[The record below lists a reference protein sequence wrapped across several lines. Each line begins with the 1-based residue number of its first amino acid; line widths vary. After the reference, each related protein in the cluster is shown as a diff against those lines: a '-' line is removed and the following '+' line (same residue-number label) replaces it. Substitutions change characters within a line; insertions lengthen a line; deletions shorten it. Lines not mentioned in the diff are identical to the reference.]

1 MTIMSAILRAEGQA
15 EAVKLVNEA
24 ANLYFKGNTQIL
36 RKLEAVEK
44 ALSANAK
51 IVVPSDSSLVNVIGN
66 LMGTDEKK

>member
-15 EAVKLVNEA
+15 EAIELVNEA
-24 ANLYFKGNTQIL
+24 ANLYFKGNAQIL

-44 ALSANAK
+44 SLSANAK

-66 LMGTDEKK
+66 LMGADEKK